1 MPLETLPTLQDL
13 EITGTAGSQHAEAQ
27 YEPVETDE
35 LPTQHFDPSTGQDQS
50 SQVLSFE
57 QPHTS
62 PFYPPPLNPFG
73 FDSNSA
79 IPIDPGLL
87 DAHLGHPAP
96 PGPDGGGGTAFHQS
110 PWMGQPP
117 NALNMDNY
125 MVSPTSL
132 PQYDSSVPLVPGISS
147 FEPMVSTAWSMD
159 SSLPSTSASRGP
171 TMSSSMSVRGTSTSA
186 SSQSPS
192 SPRKVSA
199 CMVEPPAASN
209 EALPIHLGMQ
219 TEPRADMQ
227 PSKKRRQASGP
238 KAPPKTIAE
247 KRSHRTNS
255 VPGLTSP
262 PVPIAPAT
270 SPVATTVADDS
281 KKNNNNKTKG
291 ASSRGSSSSTSSNRE
306 QTTMTTTTTK
316 TTPTTTTTTSTAPS
330 GLTQPGSSSSSQ
342 PTRPL
347 AQQPQPTQPDPRARN
362 REAANRC
369 RAKSKVAVAEL
380 EATERAMGA
389 EHQALTLTARSLR
402 DEVLDLKNQLLM
414 HGNCGDELIQQYLT
428 NSARLVGSGVL
439 GPGATTTTAVGAM
452 PLVTGVQPPGPP
464 PPLVIPPGVG
474 GGGGGSSSSSS
485 RGMPS
490 ASPPGVLPSSS
501 VPSAGTT
508 AARGHEKGSGGR
520 RQ

>member
-13 EITGTAGSQHAEAQ
+13 EITGNAGAQQHEAQ

-35 LPTQHFDPSTGQDQS
+35 QPAQRFHPSAGPGQAS
-50 SQVLSFE
+50 RAHSIE

-73 FDSNSA
+73 FDGNSA

-87 DAHLGHPAP
+87 DAQLGHPAA
-96 PGPDGGGGTAFHQS
+96 PGPGGGGTGFHQS
-110 PWMGQPP
+110 PWTAQPP
-117 NALNMDNY
+117 NTLNMDSY

-132 PQYDSSVPLVPGISS
+132 PQYNSSVPLVPGMSS

-159 SSLPSTSASRGP
+159 GSMTSTSASRGP
-171 TMSSSMSVRGTSTSA
+171 TMSSSMSVRGTSTPA

-192 SPRKVSA
+192 SPRKVSTG
-199 CMVEPPAASN
+199 MLGPPAASN
-209 EALPIHLGMQ
+209 DASPIHLGMQ
-219 TEPRADMQ
+219 TEPRAEVQ

-238 KAPPKTIAE
+238 KAPPKTIAD

-255 VPGLTSP
+255 APGLTTP

-270 SPVATTVADDS
+270 SAVATTVDDS
-281 KKNNNNKTKG
+281 RKNNNKKK
-291 ASSRGSSSSTSSNRE
+291 GSSSSSSSTPNRQ
-306 QTTMTTTTTK
+306 QTTPTA
-316 TTPTTTTTTSTAPS
+316 TTTTTTTTTTITAPS
-330 GLTQPGSSSSSQ
+330 GPTQLGSSSSSSQ
-342 PTRPL
+342 PTGPP
-347 AQQPQPTQPDPRARN
+347 AQQAQPAQPDPRARN

-389 EHQALTLTARSLR
+389 EHQSLTLTARSLR
-402 DEVLDLKNQLLM
+402 NEVLALKNQLLM
-414 HGNCGDELIQQYLT
+414 HGNCGDDLIQQYLT

-439 GPGATTTTAVGAM
+439 GPVAAGAAGM
-452 PLVTGVQPPGPP
+452 PMVPVVRPPVPQLVVPPGA
-464 PPLVIPPGVG
+464 G
-474 GGGGGSSSSSS
+474 GGGVVGSSSSPA
-485 RGMPS
+485 MLS

-501 VPSAGTT
+501 APVTGLA
-508 AARGHEKGSGGR
+508 AARGHKKGGGGR
-520 RQ
+520 KQ

>member
-13 EITGTAGSQHAEAQ
+13 EITGTAGSQQDEAQ

-35 LPTQHFDPSTGQDQS
+35 QAAQRFHPSAGQDQA
-50 SQVLSFE
+50 SQVLSFQ

-62 PFYPPPLNPFG
+62 SFYPPPLNAFG

-87 DAHLGHPAP
+87 DARLGHPAA
-96 PGPDGGGGTAFHQS
+96 PGPDGGGTGFHQS
-110 PWMGQPP
+110 PWAAQPP
-117 NALNMDNY
+117 NALNMDSY

-132 PQYDSSVPLVPGISS
+132 PQYNSSVPLVPGMSS
-147 FEPMVSTAWSMD
+147 FEPMISTSWSMD
-159 SSLPSTSASRGP
+159 GSMTSTSASRGP
-171 TMSSSMSVRGTSTSA
+171 TMSSSMSVRGTSTPA

-199 CMVEPPAASN
+199 GMVEPPATSN

-219 TEPRADMQ
+219 TEPRAEIQ

-238 KAPPKTIAE
+238 KAPPKTIAD

-255 VPGLTSP
+255 VPGFTSP

-270 SPVATTVADDS
+270 SAMATTAAGDS
-281 KKNNNNKTKG
+281 GKKNNTTKSS
-291 ASSRGSSSSTSSNRE
+291 SSRGSSSSSSSNRE
-306 QTTMTTTTTK
+306 QTTTTTTTMTM
-316 TTPTTTTTTSTAPS
+316 TTPTTTTTSTAPS
-330 GLTQPGSSSSSQ
+330 GPTQPGSSSSSQ
-342 PTRPL
+342 PTGRPT
-347 AQQPQPTQPDPRARN
+347 QQPQPAQPDPRARN

-402 DEVLDLKNQLLM
+402 DEVLALKNQLLM
-414 HGNCGDELIQQYLT
+414 HGNCGDDLIQQYLT
-428 NSARLVGSGVL
+428 NSARLVGSGML
-439 GPGATTTTAVGAM
+439 GPGATVATAAGAM
-452 PLVTGVQPPGPP
+452 PLVPGARPPGPP
-464 PPLVIPPGVG
+464 LAVPPGV
-474 GGGGGSSSSSS
+474 GGGGSSSSSS
-485 RGMPS
+485 SRGVPS

-501 VPSAGTT
+501 APGAGTT
-508 AARGHEKGSGGR
+508 AARGHQNGSGGR
-520 RQ
+520 KQ